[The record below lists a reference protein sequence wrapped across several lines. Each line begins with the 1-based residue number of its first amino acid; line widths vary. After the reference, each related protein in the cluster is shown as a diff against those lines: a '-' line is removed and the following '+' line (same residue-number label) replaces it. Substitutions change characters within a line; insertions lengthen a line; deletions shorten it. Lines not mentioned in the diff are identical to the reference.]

1 MFKGRKV
8 TDPVVQGGGPSQYN
22 TGLNKAW
29 DTVGKAK
36 SELRKIEA
44 RLDDVDRQPIPGV
57 LNLTEETTITDYT
70 SLGAAQNNN
79 ETYKVGN
86 EYASGVTVDN
96 YGRSAYLKSQAHTQS
111 SHKEAQSSRKISRLG
126 DKYVEENDVAVDR
139 KKKPSS
145 SKEAGS
151 NGLASLKK
159 KSAPPIQLQE
169 KKYGTHDGQSHK
181 TRGVNSRH
189 VEFSDHVRVR
199 ETRDKNGRLNNGYS
213 DPRIGGSLLEEQST
227 LTNSRDIRETEI
239 NFLNNNLTRDFE
251 PTRRT
256 GVESGL
262 THVSV
267 TVPGSSRHST
277 KSVNSAGSR
286 KSRFLD
292 LVPESADMDGRIS
305 DTSHSDSESGRG
317 RKFKGI
323 KSLDPDGLAKI
334 KETIRKQQSKSSAK
348 DHNNEDIDDSPGSLG
363 ANPRSLHDPCEPIMP
378 RSQELIEGAEK
389 TAKVR
394 KVAAGPAAPSYKGFS
409 ETEVKYRIVE
419 SKPGRGPDSGKK
431 DKKRQVSL
439 KVQDKRI
446 DPFGTWLTVEEG
458 EGKSKKVT
466 RVIAP
471 SRKPQKQ
478 HQQQQQQQ
486 QPKNK
491 EIITTSSWRAGQEL
505 VLRELGPAKK
515 SSSGKSKHRDT
526 EDIHSDDD
534 VPFERPET
542 QGGDDFMTGATA
554 TELQQHRVLSEEA
567 KRVYSDLQMEDD
579 HPQSYGGGSLGVA
592 SMGERE
598 KRWKAPVKRKA
609 PKTTETEK
617 QQQSSAKQRH
627 YDAEQIRKY
636 MQRQKADRV
645 RQQKEEEHRRKEEE
659 EARRKHLE
667 ELYNKQKHA
676 SSHSAA
682 QGKKERARQKQVLEA
697 MHAAGLVGE
706 VPRNKLSEH
715 ARALLSVENKENHLD
730 NDEMDISDSSS
741 TLTGDGSDNDT
752 PNATPRRSKMD
763 IDGSGNTRSAANNR
777 DILKPTRQKNV
788 EKPNQMNVRTIGDF
802 SFDVGNVTSK
812 FTQAL
817 QEKLNQEPNSLAS
830 GYNGVNGDNY
840 LSDANRLNDGLPRSR
855 ADRIQAIKDT
865 AATLQNRLKE
875 EARKIQAQTNS
886 NTETGATSKSSVRWN
901 DSEPSNKPAPREQEF
916 MSRYEQL
923 TGANGNYSV
932 FNSNLPGNQVPLHTA
947 EPTVPVVAPRQT
959 KTGSNMNTDFEDT
972 TITETSTF
980 SEITLTDES
989 DNEDLMG
996 GKIGTGL
1003 RKTDYH
1009 SSSRPDPSSSQ
1020 PPSIPRPSQHPAP
1033 RVANSWDETTPDD
1046 YNVFSIYS
1054 RRHQERMVRP
1064 GREPMS
1070 TTRRKSPIP
1079 NSEPETKP
1087 ATQTPTSSKPIPSVR
1102 ASRGPAI
1109 RSRSPADGMGQ
1120 TVSESL
1126 RSQSPGLKSKSR
1138 GTARYEDRSED
1149 DEDTLGEESYTQT
1162 FESEDIAASRARSVE
1177 TSAPVA
1183 SQKSA
1188 VTSQRS
1194 APQKSSMSRKPDRMS
1209 PEMDSSMGEDI
1220 SQEEVTPRAERPNPL
1235 DSEPAQAP
1243 RLSPNSLEQKF
1254 YNALNDLESMEMS
1267 IKQLSSVDRTRAVA
1281 MAQQETVSLAQML
1294 KAKQQAH
1301 DQQMKEIQL
1310 KAKAEANESTKQ
1322 LEDYRKRA
1330 SETVFKTADEI
1341 AKVREEGATS
1351 IPEVTRKLIESQTA
1365 AVKALT
1371 KAVKAVPGV
1380 GEGARPKTSVKRRS
1394 DEGNENDDTE
1404 SLDDYSIDETM
1415 TEDEREEKSFSIILP
1430 SKSHRNRVKTHHQH
1444 SDNESVTSEASS
1456 THLKDLHSLFAGEEG
1471 FDKFTEEMVKQ
1482 FMKEEEVRA
1491 QHQAS
1496 LLKLRESA
1504 LVEKTKAELQWLEQ
1518 QKQQRRNKGADD
1530 SFPQIK
1536 KRQRGLKLKL
1546 QEQQEEIK
1554 RLREESKA
1562 AAKERQRK
1570 LYEEISKRQAS
1581 RNARGPL
1588 IGKGRLGRPSEVH
1601 TEAELDGGSD
1611 VEKKKDYKSD
1621 SEIYTDP
1628 KSLARKNKHE
1638 IKDMKKYQLDEKNL
1652 TARQQRLMERR
1663 KNAEDLLKWK
1673 KMLDNEENRVF
1684 KLEKRALKVWDSK
1697 EKKYVSKKETSQSVA
1712 AVSRDDTEKPS
1723 TKRDNGTTK
1732 DSTIKTAS
1740 VSHTVDRDSTV
1751 VSENITTARDES
1763 LYTTIKEDL
1772 PSASMED
1779 KHSRM
1784 MNDASNL
1791 KQHNR
1796 SGSESSD
1803 IHSVSSDYKRTNES
1817 SDDTMTNSY
1826 GNETFEDTVTTTHT
1840 KTTSRANNKKGN
1852 RSPLDSLK
1860 KMSLS
1865 SPRSPRTK
1873 LRTHASRN
1881 SESES
1886 EDSFSDTKSTSELS
1900 DFEGRIR
1907 ALNEELKKRKSEAE
1921 RLKIERKKRKK
1932 EDLKTKEETLKKQL
1946 ESYDKQIKSLKVEL
1960 KREIA
1965 QDQPSPTAVRPQ
1977 IKKPQVSPKTTPR
1990 KQRPDLD
1997 SSGPDST
2004 HVSPASI
2011 DESKQTP
2018 PKASPT
2024 LQTTPVKSQK
2034 SLDRISEGSES
2045 ITTRSE
2051 QSESSYKEK
2060 VQSIKDLVSD
2070 IDKTEDIEEEVDEEL
2085 ISAASEAS
2093 EDKSEIMI
2101 DLKSAVK
2108 EDIYDVSEKHE
2119 REPTVDDSVGY
2130 DYTED
2135 FTATD
2140 HLNTATKEDKLK
2152 LSFNKSELSEIAD
2165 DIESKPLTGRS
2176 GTEISEAITE
2186 HLPSMSASEPFVK
2199 QLDLKIG
2206 GKEKLDSE
2214 SKHDLYSEQFEI
2226 ESDGDMEKSS
2236 IVGSSRP
2243 SSGRSERSSTYTEH
2257 ETSESDK
2264 SPSVIADQPGF
2275 VEAEDVSEPK
2285 VTTKP
2290 AKVFTDKNILDID
2303 DLLGTPEELTP
2314 IPSPRE
2320 DTPGGQSESSR
2331 LSNFFDPLGDFEI
2344 GDRVS
2349 VTAPT
2354 GERSFGTLLF
2364 KGNVQFAPGIW
2375 AGVELEEPV
2384 GRHDGIEDGVRY
2396 FNCKKKHGLI
2406 VPGHDIQHFI
2416 EDEIVEDDNINVR
2429 ASIESTSSVN
2439 TEDGELLK
2447 AMNEAASNVELFEE
2461 SPQPSPRPAK
2471 VQVDKETAKADK
2483 EKLADKIT
2491 DQLMDKLLRNE
2502 MQTLGNRN
2510 TKRGPPVAPKPK
2522 SKTPPTSMAE
2532 EHPETNGDIDGL
2544 EDFLRLET
2552 SDQLPDADVRPTS
2565 QQVNDNTVDHSTDNT
2580 LNYMV
2585 NEAFDKMLDIR
2596 NNKKR
2601 GQVQELTKEEENEFD
2616 KDILDLIGEEPLDH
2630 DSRARDQD
2638 QEDARESGIFEDEM
2652 GPVELERVLN
2662 EPDRSDQHEG
2672 PPRPGSP
2679 VPGLHSPKD
2688 SLKPLE
2694 ESGTFE
2700 DDDFWPERKDP
2711 PPYPGQDAGLPR
2723 EYKKLAEEVF
2733 YAVPHEEKE
2742 VAGIVGDAVDEFWQ
2756 QRRYGESLTD
2766 LQPSQGF
2773 YTQEETGSDLISNSR
2788 RVFKKLLFD
2797 LTGEVMRNI
2806 YREEEYDSPVAWHK
2820 PKRKANKFYRGL
2832 TPPSTVEILKPV
2844 VQKAVVD
2851 ILGLN
2856 GAKKGMEKNKWGI
2869 RKKKDLVDSILVQEL
2884 REEEP
2889 EWINYDEDELAVK
2902 MQLTETLFDSLLND
2916 TVQTMNKIFRKKQI
2930 LQEQRKSEV

>member
-1 MFKGRKV
+1 MNYKCKSFRRNSNIRK
-8 TDPVVQGGGPSQYN
+8 DNS
-22 TGLNKAW
+22 NKKMS
-29 DTVGKAK
+29 VSF
-36 SELRKIEA
+36 SE
-44 RLDDVDRQPIPGV
+44 
-57 LNLTEETTITDYT
+57 
-70 SLGAAQNNN
+70 
-79 ETYKVGN
+79 
-86 EYASGVTVDN
+86 
-96 YGRSAYLKSQAHTQS
+96 
-111 SHKEAQSSRKISRLG
+111 
-126 DKYVEENDVAVDR
+126 
-139 KKKPSS
+139 
-145 SKEAGS
+145 
-151 NGLASLKK
+151 
-159 KSAPPIQLQE
+159 
-169 KKYGTHDGQSHK
+169 
-181 TRGVNSRH
+181 
-189 VEFSDHVRVR
+189 
-199 ETRDKNGRLNNGYS
+199 
-213 DPRIGGSLLEEQST
+213 
-227 LTNSRDIRETEI
+227 
-239 NFLNNNLTRDFE
+239 
-251 PTRRT
+251 
-256 GVESGL
+256 
-262 THVSV
+262 
-267 TVPGSSRHST
+267 
-277 KSVNSAGSR
+277 
-286 KSRFLD
+286 
-292 LVPESADMDGRIS
+292 
-305 DTSHSDSESGRG
+305 
-317 RKFKGI
+317 
-323 KSLDPDGLAKI
+323 DGLAKI
-334 KETIRKQQSKSSAK
+334 KETIRKQQSNFFGVSFSHASFYDTGFFNDVSFFHVILNSASFS
-348 DHNNEDIDDSPGSLG
+348 NAS
-363 ANPRSLHDPCEPIMP
+363 
-378 RSQELIEGAEK
+378 
-389 TAKVR
+389 
-394 KVAAGPAAPSYKGFS
+394 FS

-446 DPFGTWLTVEEG
+446 DPFGSKVEEG

-598 KRWKAPVKRKA
+598 KRWKAP
-609 PKTTETEK
+609 
-617 QQQSSAKQRH
+617 SSAKQRH

-682 QGKKERARQKQVLEA
+682 QGKKERARQKQNLSQGGIMSRNKHWRARRSTSLQNPFLLLQVLEA

-706 VPRNKLSEH
+706 
-715 ARALLSVENKENHLD
+715 LSVENKENHLD

-752 PNATPRRSKMD
+752 PNATPRSFNLKKFELNLSRELSVTESISFRVISPEVCVDHCLLLFLLLSLLLLLVLLLLPCLIIIIRSKMD

-875 EARKIQAQTNS
+875 EARKIQAQTN
-886 NTETGATSKSSVRWN
+886 TGATSKSSVRWN

-980 SEITLTDES
+980 
-989 DNEDLMG
+989 N
-996 GKIGTGL
+996 
-1003 RKTDYH
+1003 YH

-1341 AKVREEGATS
+1341 AK
-1351 IPEVTRKLIESQTA
+1351 TA

-1601 TEAELDGGSD
+1601 TEAELNISNLNTILLIGKGRLGRPSEVHTEAELDGGSD

-1732 DSTIKTAS
+1732 ETPKCQAAVSKDYTEKPSTKRYNGSAKGLVIHIMVFCENIFVRDNTASDSSVTTKNSTIKTAS

-1826 GNETFEDTVTTTHT
+1826 GN
-1840 KTTSRANNKKGN
+1840 

-1907 ALNEELKKRKSEAE
+1907 ALNEELKK
-1921 RLKIERKKRKK
+1921 L
-1932 EDLKTKEETLKKQL
+1932 
-1946 ESYDKQIKSLKVEL
+1946 EL

-2679 VPGLHSPKD
+2679 VPGLHSPKNNNWNVSDQEVEIIINNVIED

>member
-1 MFKGRKV
+1 MNYKCKSFRRNSNIRK
-8 TDPVVQGGGPSQYN
+8 DNS
-22 TGLNKAW
+22 NKKMS
-29 DTVGKAK
+29 VSF
-36 SELRKIEA
+36 SE
-44 RLDDVDRQPIPGV
+44 
-57 LNLTEETTITDYT
+57 
-70 SLGAAQNNN
+70 
-79 ETYKVGN
+79 
-86 EYASGVTVDN
+86 
-96 YGRSAYLKSQAHTQS
+96 
-111 SHKEAQSSRKISRLG
+111 
-126 DKYVEENDVAVDR
+126 
-139 KKKPSS
+139 
-145 SKEAGS
+145 
-151 NGLASLKK
+151 
-159 KSAPPIQLQE
+159 
-169 KKYGTHDGQSHK
+169 
-181 TRGVNSRH
+181 
-189 VEFSDHVRVR
+189 
-199 ETRDKNGRLNNGYS
+199 
-213 DPRIGGSLLEEQST
+213 
-227 LTNSRDIRETEI
+227 
-239 NFLNNNLTRDFE
+239 
-251 PTRRT
+251 
-256 GVESGL
+256 
-262 THVSV
+262 
-267 TVPGSSRHST
+267 
-277 KSVNSAGSR
+277 
-286 KSRFLD
+286 
-292 LVPESADMDGRIS
+292 
-305 DTSHSDSESGRG
+305 
-317 RKFKGI
+317 
-323 KSLDPDGLAKI
+323 DGLAKI

-363 ANPRSLHDPCEPIMP
+363 ANPRPLHDPCEPIMP

-446 DPFGTWLTVEEG
+446 DPIGSKVEEG

-526 EDIHSDDD
+526 EGDRVLQKGTGCCRRGQGVAEGDRVLQKGTGCCRRGQGVAEGDMVLQKGTGCCRMGQGVAEGDRVLQKGIGRGQGVAEGDRVLQKGTGCCRIGQGVAEGDRVLQKGTGCCRRGQGVAEGDRVLQKGTGCCRRGQGVAEGDRVLQKGTEGHRVLQKGIGCCRRGQVVAEGDRVLQKGTGCCRRGLGVAEGDRVLQKGIEGHRVLQKGIGCCRRAQGVAEGDRVLQNGTGCCRRGKGAAEGDRVLQKGIGCCRRGQEDIHSDDD

-579 HPQSYGGGSLGVA
+579 HPQSYGGGSLG
-592 SMGERE
+592 
-598 KRWKAPVKRKA
+598 
-609 PKTTETEK
+609 
-617 QQQSSAKQRH
+617 SSAKQRH

-682 QGKKERARQKQVLEA
+682 QGKKERARQKQGTGEERIGNVFDRAQEKKELGTGEERIGNVFDRAQEKKELVMCLIGAPIKGWHKQARENIRWSTSHQNPFLLLQVLEA

-706 VPRNKLSEH
+706 
-715 ARALLSVENKENHLD
+715 LSVENHLD

-752 PNATPRRSKMD
+752 PNATPRRLPCLIIIIRSKMD

-875 EARKIQAQTNS
+875 EARKIQAQTN
-886 NTETGATSKSSVRWN
+886 TGATSKPSVRWN

-980 SEITLTDES
+980 
-989 DNEDLMG
+989 
-996 GKIGTGL
+996 
-1003 RKTDYH
+1003 
-1009 SSSRPDPSSSQ
+1009 
-1020 PPSIPRPSQHPAP
+1020 
-1033 RVANSWDETTPDD
+1033 
-1046 YNVFSIYS
+1046 
-1054 RRHQERMVRP
+1054 MVRP

-1087 ATQTPTSSKPIPSVR
+1087 ATQAPTSSKPIPSVR

-1162 FESEDIAASRARSVE
+1162 FERARSVE

-1341 AKVREEGATS
+1341 AK
-1351 IPEVTRKLIESQTA
+1351 TA

-1380 GEGARPKTSVKRRS
+1380 GEGARPKTSAKRRS

-1482 FMKEEEVRA
+1482 FMKEEE
-1491 QHQAS
+1491 AS

-1601 TEAELDGGSD
+1601 TEAELNISNLNTILLIGKGRLGRPSEVHTEAELDGGSD

-1628 KSLARKNKHE
+1628 KSSARKNKHE

-1732 DSTIKTAS
+1732 ETTKCQAAVSKDYTEKPSTKRYNGSAKGLVFHIMVVCEKIFVRDHTASDSSVTTENSTIKTAS

-1803 IHSVSSDYKRTNES
+1803 IHSVSSDYKRDLKKKNGLEESGFKTNES

-1840 KTTSRANNKKGN
+1840 KTTSRNNNKKGN

-1907 ALNEELKKRKSEAE
+1907 ALNEELKK
-1921 RLKIERKKRKK
+1921 L
-1932 EDLKTKEETLKKQL
+1932 
-1946 ESYDKQIKSLKVEL
+1946 EL

-2004 HVSPASI
+2004 HVSPASV

-2416 EDEIVEDDNINVR
+2416 DDEIVEDDNINVR

-2652 GPVELERVLN
+2652 GPGELERVLN

-2679 VPGLHSPKD
+2679 VPGLHSPKNNNWNVSDQEVEIIINNVIED